1 MERLLRILL
10 LEDSPVDAELI
21 KRLLIKEKKQCEFFL
36 ATDGESFRTGLKEFA
51 PDVVIS
57 DNSLPQ
63 FSSTQALEITRQWFR
78 HMPFILVTGTVSE
91 EFAATMISK
100 GADDYIL
107 KDRLV
112 RLPAAIDNAIRQR
125 TAEKEKTVALQQ
137 LIKSEQKYRSLV
149 ERISDGFL
157 ATDLQWNITYI
168 NTIAEKL
175 LQRGP
180 GELLGKNMRE
190 EFPDAIGGVFFN
202 GYEEAIRSGN
212 NVHVEEYSRIAKKWI
227 YVSAYPSPTGVSI
240 FFRDITEQRKAQE
253 QAHQSEEKYRILIER
268 VTDAFIALDRNWR
281 YTYLNKQAGEL
292 IQRIPDEMIGK
303 NIWEEFP
310 QAIGSATYK
319 AFHTA
324 LNEQRYITNID
335 YYEPFDLW
343 QENFIYPS
351 KDGISVFIRDIT
363 EKKKLEIELA
373 EQQRMEELRTIAT
386 ALEAQERERN
396 AIGIELHDNVNQ
408 ILVGTKLILGMVKND
423 PVKNAYLVSACFENI
438 QLAIDEN
445 RKIAHEL
452 VSPDLDTQTLLQ
464 QLGNLGRNMLEPAG
478 IHYVVSSEELDESRL
493 SAQQKLTIYR
503 IAQEQCTNIVKY
515 SKATEVI
522 ISLVFNSNMFN
533 MSIRDNGQGMEKD
546 KVTKGIGLRNIN
558 GRLSLFNGISAIIT
572 SPGKGFELKIR
583 FPVK

>member
-1 MERLLRILL
+1 MERPLRILL

-21 KRLLIKEKKQCEFFL
+21 KRLLVKEKKHCEFFL
-36 ATDGESFRTGLKEFA
+36 ATDGESFRTGLKEFI

-63 FSSTQALEITRQWFR
+63 FNSTQALEITRQWFR
-78 HMPFILVTGTVSE
+78 HLPFILVTGTVSE
-91 EFAATMISK
+91 EFAAAMINK

-125 TAEKEKTVALQQ
+125 TAEKDKTAALQQ

-157 ATDLQWNITYI
+157 ATDLHWNITYI
-168 NTIAEKL
+168 NSIAEKM
-175 LQRGP
+175 LQHEP
-180 GELLGKNMRE
+180 GELLGKSLRE
-190 EFPDAIGGVFFN
+190 EFPDAIGGAFFTS
-202 GYEEAIRSGN
+202 YEEALRTGN
-212 NVHVEEYSRIAKKWI
+212 NVHVEEYSRLAKKWI
-227 YVSAYPSPTGVSI
+227 YASAYPSPTGISI

-253 QAHQSEEKYRILIER
+253 EAYQSEERYRILIER
-268 VTDAFIALDRNWR
+268 ITDAFIALDRNWC

-292 IQRIPDEMIGK
+292 IQRIPDEIIGK

-319 AFHTA
+319 AFHKA
-324 LNEQRYITNID
+324 MNEQHYVTNID
-335 YYEPFDLW
+335 YFEPFDLW

-363 EKKKLEIELA
+363 EKKKLEIELS
-373 EQQRMEELRTIAT
+373 EQQRREELRTIAT
-386 ALEAQERERN
+386 ALEAQEKERN

-423 PVKNAYLVSACFENI
+423 PVKNAYLVPACFENI

-464 QLGNLGRNMLEPAG
+464 QLGNLGRDMLEPAG

-493 SAQQKLTIYR
+493 SAAQKLTVYR

-515 SKATEVI
+515 SKATEAI
-522 ISLVFNSNMFN
+522 IALVFTDDIFT

-546 KVTKGIGLRNIN
+546 KATKGIGLRNIN
-558 GRLSLFNGISAIIT
+558 GRLSIFNGISAIIT
-572 SPGKGFELKIR
+572 APGKGFELKIR